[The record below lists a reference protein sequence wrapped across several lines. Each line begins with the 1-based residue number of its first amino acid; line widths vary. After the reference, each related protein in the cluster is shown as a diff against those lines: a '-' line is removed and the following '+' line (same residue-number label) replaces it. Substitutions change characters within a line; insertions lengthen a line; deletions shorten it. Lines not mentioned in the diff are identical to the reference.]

1 MLGAIVIDVYVK
13 PKGGHFVA
21 VPARGLGR
29 GSLLVRMWLGCRHGP
44 WRCQVQVYSGRGS
57 GQVRTETDEGEGQ
70 RLDKGLVQ
78 LELGLIGFNDKGIE
92 H

>member
-44 WRCQVQVYSGRGS
+44 WRSARCDVVLARRESHK
-57 GQVRTETDEGEGQ
+57 DEGDECE
-70 RLDKGLVQ
+70 RADMV
-78 LELGLIGFNDKGIE
+78 
-92 H
+92 